1 MKTLYVLAIA
11 SLPCIITAFNQRRLS
26 GNSRSNRIKA
36 SRLFMDKKNNKD
48 NNGMKNSRRQF
59 FKTFSLLGATASGGT
74 IMLFPQPSNAGEVG
88 ARINKAVTQSDLGIS
103 VRKSVVKGAQVIDS
117 LDGKWEKFSDDNG
130 LGSERFKQQPR
141 PIPKEIPDPLPLNSD
156 IAKIVLSKSDEA
168 FLETLV
174 SSGIN
179 ISNINVDLPSQV
191 QKVDNLVRKSFE
203 RSGLDLS
210 KEGTEKEW
218 TAQQFNY
225 YCYIHFKAMCDIL
238 IENKLSF
245 NRRKFENALG
255 DKILPLFAPSANDL
269 LVSILSSQS
278 QAKAIDVGL
287 KLTDEVIKNLVSF
300 GFCALAERNKIELE
314 EDRIADW
321 IQDLANIEL
330 SIPLDGDVTLS
341 SQLLLQEQGFR
352 IYPSFGRSIITSALQ
367 KSMIGTKQSISSDE
381 YYMDTNY
388 SSDPNLFEVKE
399 VLINIV
405 IDST

>member
-1 MKTLYVLAIA
+1 MKILSLLLAA
-11 SLPCIITAFNQRRLS
+11 SLPCIITAFSQRKWTS
-26 GNSRSNRIKA
+26 NSQSKSMKS
-36 SRLFMDKKNNKD
+36 SRLFIDKNNS
-48 NNGMKNSRRQF
+48 NNNSINNSRRQF
-59 FKTFSLLGATASGGT
+59 LKKISIAGASTIGGT
-74 IMLFPQPSNAGEVG
+74 IILFPQPSNAGEVG
-88 ARINKAVTQSDLGIS
+88 ARITKAVTQSDLGIS
-103 VRKSVVKGAQVIDS
+103 VRRSVVKGAQVMDS

-141 PIPKEIPDPLPLNSD
+141 PKPKEIPNPLPLNNE
-156 IAKIVLSKSDEA
+156 IARIVLSKSDEA

-179 ISNINVDLPSQV
+179 INSYNIDLSSQV
-191 QKVDNLVRKSFE
+191 KKVDDLVRKSFE

-210 KEGTEKEW
+210 AEGTAKEW

-255 DKILPLFAPSANDL
+255 EKILPLFAPSANDL
-269 LVSILSSQS
+269 LASVTNNQS

-287 KLTDEVIKNLVSF
+287 KLTDEVMKNLVSF
-300 GFCALAERNKIELE
+300 GFCALAERNKVELE

-321 IQDLANIEL
+321 IEDLANIEL
-330 SIPLDGDVTLS
+330 SIPLDGDVTLD

-367 KSMIGTKQSISSDE
+367 KSLTGTKQSISSDE

-405 IDST
+405 IDSA